1 MNALQVEMDVDDLT
15 YHNSMEL
22 VMNDMKMMNR
32 IARRIEKNRENAW
45 RGNASMWNDK
55 YQTAQKQHD

>member
-1 MNALQVEMDVDDLT
+1 MSVDDLT

-32 IARRIEKNRENAW
+32 IARRIEKNRENA
-45 RGNASMWNDK
+45 
-55 YQTAQKQHD
+55 